1 MQPFTRNRFRI
12 TMQISSSLIRFA
24 SFFMTICSFLAFL
37 DRWLI
42 LTTSRVCSFEDL
54 KRTDFHEQQ
63 ARMPDAKYRKKRENG
78 RENGNL
84 KCWRAA
90 FQFDSEFRTGIEFRY
105 PINLRIFS
113 AIVHSFSVGYWFHRV
128 AFLFAS
134 CSRVLNDLCPI
145 WLQKRKEMTH
155 GFAIAMTI
163 WISMRERYFIRVFFP
178 QVFFR
183 YCSLFHFKLTL
194 GCTKR

>member
-1 MQPFTRNRFRI
+1 MFPYSI
-12 TMQISSSLIRFA
+12 CV
-24 SFFMTICSFLAFL
+24 FFHNDLQLPCIL

-42 LTTSRVCSFEDL
+42 LTYLAHHVSVHSRI
-54 KRTDFHEQQ
+54 HEQQ

-128 AFLFAS
+128 AFPFAS
-134 CSRVLNDLCPI
+134 CSRVLNDLCQI
-145 WLQKRKEMTH
+145 WLQKRKKMTR

-163 WISMRERYFIRVFFP
+163 WISMRERYFIHLFFS

>member
-1 MQPFTRNRFRI
+1 MFLYLWR
-12 TMQISSSLIRFA
+12 SAASLRSRQVTNFDV
-24 SFFMTICSFLAFL
+24 FGTL
-37 DRWLI
+37 
-42 LTTSRVCSFEDL
+42 RVCSFEDL
-54 KRTDFHEQQ
+54 KRTDFHGQQ

-90 FQFDSEFRTGIEFRY
+90 FQFDSEFCTGIEFRY

-113 AIVHSFSVGYWFHRV
+113 AIVHSFSAGYWFHRV
-128 AFLFAS
+128 AFPFAS

-145 WLQKRKEMTH
+145 WLQKRKKMTR

-163 WISMRERYFIRVFFP
+163 WISMCERYFIHVFFP